1 MRETFETRKPFKID
15 NMGHLRRRL
24 ILIGGAIVFTLAG
37 GTAGFVLIDHY
48 PVFDAFY
55 MTLITVTTVGYGEI
69 HPLSH
74 AGRVFNSFLILFGVI
89 ILLLAIG
96 AMTQTIIE
104 LELNQFFGKRRTK
117 SMIEKLEGHIILC
130 GFGRVGRGAADEL
143 RQAYIPFVIVDHD
156 EDRVERAMKEGMLA
170 VLADASRDET
180 LRDVGID
187 KAKGLIATLASDA
200 DNLFLI
206 LTAKTLNPTLL
217 LSARVAEESSEQ
229 KMRRAGANFVF
240 APYNSTGHRMA
251 QAIVRPH
258 VQQFLDFTTR
268 NIGLDVG
275 IEQVEVGARCAFA
288 GKSLEEMAIR
298 RETGVIVLA
307 IRRGNGQMI
316 FNPPPDATV
325 SSGDHLIAM
334 GEPRNLQKLENTL
347 MGVPA

>member
-1 MRETFETRKPFKID
+1 MEY
-15 NMGHLRRRL
+15 LRRRL
-24 ILIGGAIVFTLAG
+24 AVIAIAILVTLGG
-37 GTAGFVLIDHY
+37 GTLGFVLIEHY

-55 MTLITVTTVGYGEI
+55 MTLITVTTVGYAEI
-69 HPLSH
+69 HPLSK
-74 AGRVFNSFLILFGVI
+74 AGRIFNSCLILFGVI
-89 ILLLAIG
+89 TMLLAVG

-104 LELNQFFGKRRTK
+104 LELNQFFGRRRVK
-117 SMIEKLEGHIILC
+117 GMIDKLEGHIILC

-143 RQAYIPFVIVDHD
+143 RQAGLPFVVIDNN
-156 EDRVERAMKEGMLA
+156 EERVERAMKEGMLA

-180 LRDVGID
+180 LRDVGIER
-187 KAKGLIATLASDA
+187 ARGLIATLSSDA

-206 LTAKTLNPTLL
+206 MTAKSLNSKLQ

-268 NIGLDVG
+268 NLGFDVG
-275 IEQVEVGARCAFA
+275 IEQVQVGHRCAFA

-307 IRRGNGQMI
+307 IRKGSGEML
-316 FNPPPDATV
+316 FNPPAETCV
-325 SSGDHLIAM
+325 VSGDYLIAM
-334 GEPRNLQKLENTL
+334 GETQGLRKLENVL
-347 MGVPA
+347 MGTPA

>member
-1 MRETFETRKPFKID
+1 MIAIA
-15 NMGHLRRRL
+15 
-24 ILIGGAIVFTLAG
+24 ILVTLVG
-37 GTAGFVLIDHY
+37 GTVGFVLIDGY

-69 HPLSH
+69 HPLSR
-74 AGRVFNSFLILFGVI
+74 AGRVFNSCLILFGVI
-89 ILLLAIG
+89 TLLLAVG

-104 LELNQFFGKRRTK
+104 LELNQFFGKRRVK
-117 SMIEKLEGHIILC
+117 GMIDRLEGHIILC

-143 RQAYIPFVIVDHD
+143 RQAALPFVVVDHD
-156 EDRVERAMKEGMLA
+156 EDRVERAMKEGMLG

-187 KAKGLIATLASDA
+187 KAKGLIATLSSDA

-206 LTAKTLNPTLL
+206 LTAKTLNPNLQL
-217 LSARVAEESSEQ
+217 CARVSEESSEQ
-229 KMRRAGANFVF
+229 KMRRAGADFVF

-268 NIGLDVG
+268 NIGFDVG
-275 IEQVEVGARCAFA
+275 IEQVQVGHRCSFS
-288 GKSLEEMAIR
+288 GRSLEEMAIR
-298 RETGVIVLA
+298 RDTGVIVLA
-307 IRRGNGQMI
+307 IRRSSGEML
-316 FNPPPDATV
+316 FNPPPEAKV
-325 SSGDHLIAM
+325 VSGDYLIAM
-334 GEPRNLQKLENTL
+334 GEPRSLQKLEHVL

>member
-1 MRETFETRKPFKID
+1 MA
-15 NMGHLRRRL
+15 HLRRRL
-24 ILIGGAIVFTLAG
+24 ILIAAALLLTLTG
-37 GTAGFVLIDHY
+37 GTVGFVLIDHY

-55 MTLITVTTVGYGEI
+55 MTLITVTTVGYAEI

-74 AGRVFNSFLILFGVI
+74 AGRIFNSCLILFGVI
-89 ILLLAIG
+89 TLLLGIG

-104 LELNQFFGKRRTK
+104 LELNQFFGRRRAK

-143 RQAYIPFVIVDHD
+143 RHAGVPFVVVDRN
-156 EDRVERAMKEGMLA
+156 EERVEQAMKDGMLA
-170 VLADASRDET
+170 ALADASRDET

-187 KAKGLIATLASDA
+187 RARGLIATLASDA

-206 LTAKTLNPTLL
+206 LTAKTLNPALL

-275 IEQVEVGARCAFA
+275 IEQMQVGDRSAFA
-288 GKSLEEMAIR
+288 GKSLEQMAIR

-307 IRRGNGQMI
+307 IRRSSGEML
-316 FNPPPDATV
+316 FNPPPEATV

-334 GEPRNLQKLENTL
+334 GEPRGLQKLENAL
-347 MGVPA
+347 MGTPA